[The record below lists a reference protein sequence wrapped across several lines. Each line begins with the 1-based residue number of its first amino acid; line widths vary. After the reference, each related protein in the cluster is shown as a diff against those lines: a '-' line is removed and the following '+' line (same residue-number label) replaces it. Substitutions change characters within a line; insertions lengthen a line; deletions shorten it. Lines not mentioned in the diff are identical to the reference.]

1 MNWKVK
7 LAADSKLTVVVPL
20 LEAAVPETEQRYVD
34 AWIAAIEYQDELLS
48 MALTLFKENANP
60 PLAADYSNLAAFQS
74 ATNSA
79 LLKAYI
85 NDAVS
90 MIQYNLSNGAP
101 GGRVTRGAIG
111 KQTKVDRL
119 FSGATAV
126 PLLKILLFP
135 NILTNTFIQSLAGI
149 LVSLEKLGDKL
160 PLAGAGGPLRDL
172 LLKQYNDIIKVN
184 ATYLTSTDP
193 QDGFFLDQGIAEF
206 NTELGG
212 EQDGF
217 VSRVIDTL
225 IALLPVTDV
234 NELFKTKEADGSD
247 CPYELTNYEWHEIFA
262 HMARYYMLSNESL
275 EGIFKNF
282 TACAG
287 DLTAILDTIPD
298 AAATTTYEGVPLKSM
313 LMAVPPVT
321 FQFMVHLRK
330 VVREVKVRELASS
343 PETEA

>member
-1 MNWKVK
+1 VSWKAK
-7 LAADSKLTVVVPL
+7 IAADSKLSAIVPL
-20 LEAAVPETEQRYVD
+20 LDSTVPETEQRYVD
-34 AWIAAIEYQDELLS
+34 AWIAAIEHQDELLT
-48 MALTLFKENANP
+48 MALALFKENANP

-79 LLKAYI
+79 LLRSYI

-101 GGRVTRGAIG
+101 ARVTRGAIG

-119 FSGATAV
+119 FTGATQV
-126 PLLKILLFP
+126 PLLKMLLFP

-149 LVSLEKLGDKL
+149 LVSLNTLGPKLL
-160 PLAGAGGPLRDL
+160 LAENGAPLREL

-184 ATYLTSTDP
+184 ATYLTSTEP

-217 VSRVIDTL
+217 VSRAIDTL
-225 IALLPVTDV
+225 ISLLPVTDV
-234 NELFKTKEADGSD
+234 NELFKTKEMGGSD
-247 CPYELTNYEWHEIFA
+247 CPYELTNYEWHELFA
-262 HMARYYMLSNESL
+262 HMARYYMLSNASL

-287 DLTAILDTIPD
+287 GLTAILDTIPD
-298 AAATTTYEGVPLKSM
+298 AAETTAYEGVPLKSI
-313 LMAVPPVT
+313 LVAIPPVT

-330 VVREVKVRELASS
+330 VVREVKARELAS
-343 PETEA
+343 